1 MFNDIFIFI
10 AIVETGSLIGAAKKL
25 NMSQATVSRRL
36 QALEE
41 ELGIKLIM
49 RSTRNFELT
58 NAGRTL
64 YEGVKDQQKYLDE
77 LVTNL
82 SAKSQKTTGTLK
94 VVLPTVMSYHV
105 ISPYLPDFL
114 IKNPEAKLEIC
125 YQNRDIDLFR
135 DRIDLAVINHR
146 PTQQTL
152 KIRHLASVAG
162 HFYCTPEYAKKYGL
176 PETLEELEQKHV
188 YAGLLSNNLKPIN
201 ELEVTNLKTGKVTTK
216 LVNNA
221 SIYNN
226 NALHCKPMVLSNKL
240 ICGGWDYLFQEELKS
255 GEVIKVLPNYSF
267 GELPFYLVRI
277 QEHNTQL
284 IRTFIDFID
293 ECFGRIVE
301 KK

>member
-10 AIVETGSLIGAAKKL
+10 AIVETGSLISAAKRL

-58 NAGRTL
+58 EAGKTL

-82 SAKSQKTTGTLK
+82 SAKSQKTKGTLK
-94 VVLPTVMSYHV
+94 IVLPTVMSYHI

-114 IKNPEAKLEIC
+114 INHPEAQLEIC

-135 DRIDLAVINHR
+135 DRIDIAIINHR
-146 PTQQTL
+146 PNQQTL
-152 KIRHLASVAG
+152 KIRHLASVTG
-162 HFYCTPEYAKKYGL
+162 HFYCTPEYVEKNGL
-176 PETLEELEQKHV
+176 PKTIEELEEKHM
-188 YAGLLSNNLKPIN
+188 YTGLLSNSLKPIC
-201 ELEVTNLKTGKVTTK
+201 EVEVTNLETGKVSTRIMNK
-216 LVNNA
+216 AN
-221 SIYNN
+221 IYNN

-255 GEVIKVLPNYSF
+255 GKIIKALPNYSF
-267 GELPFYLVRI
+267 GELHFYLVRI

-284 IRTFIDFID
+284 VKTFINFID
-293 ECFGRIVE
+293 ECFGRI

>member
-10 AIVETGSLIGAAKKL
+10 AIVETGSLIGASKKL

-58 NAGRTL
+58 DAGKTL

-94 VVLPTVMSYHV
+94 IVLPTVMSYHV

-114 IKNPEAKLEIC
+114 VNHPNAKLEIC

-135 DRIDLAVINHR
+135 DRIDLAIINHR

-152 KIRHLASVAG
+152 KIRHLASVTA
-162 HFYCTPEYAKKYGL
+162 HFYCTPEYVQKYGL
-176 PETLEELEQKHV
+176 PETLEELESKHL

-201 ELEVTNLKTGKVTTK
+201 ELEVTNLKTSKVTNK
-216 LVNNA
+216 VMSNA
-221 SIYNN
+221 RIYNN

-255 GEVIKVLPNYSF
+255 GKMIKVLPNYAF
-267 GELPFYLVRI
+267 GELSFYLVRI
-277 QEHNTQL
+277 HEHNTQL
-284 IRTFIDFID
+284 VKTFIDFID
-293 ECFGRIVE
+293 ECFRRIE
-301 KK
+301 D